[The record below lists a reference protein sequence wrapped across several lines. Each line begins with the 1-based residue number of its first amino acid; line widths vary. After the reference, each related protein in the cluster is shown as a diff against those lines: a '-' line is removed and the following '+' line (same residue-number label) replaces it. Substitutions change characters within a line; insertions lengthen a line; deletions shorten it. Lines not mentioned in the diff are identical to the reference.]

1 MLKKIIREGEKK
13 GRRRPGF
20 SVHQHQQSLWWNAGI
35 IQLYSGFGKDL
46 KRPRDLKT
54 FHISG
59 CPNPPLSTYHL
70 LCLFTTNSHSDSK
83 NSTHPPLTCFIVK
96 KGSWKGGQGADSL
109 PSSVGEFLSASS
121 PRPLLRRLQMNLQWQ
136 AYTNHPSCSRDPHG
150 LPGAQSE
157 GFKDR
162 ERLIPRPVW
171 RSLQRLVQPSPCHRT
186 S

>member
-1 MLKKIIREGEKK
+1 MFPTLSASFYIIGSTWPATAYSASSLTQLSHLQHSVSFMFKKKIIREGEKK

-70 LCLFTTNSHSDSK
+70 LCLFTTNSRPDSK

-96 KGSWKGGQGADSL
+96 KGLLERGSRGWL
-109 PSSVGEFLSASS
+109 PALISGWASVSG
-121 PRPLLRRLQMNLQWQ
+121 
-136 AYTNHPSCSRDPHG
+136 
-150 LPGAQSE
+150 
-157 GFKDR
+157 
-162 ERLIPRPVW
+162 
-171 RSLQRLVQPSPCHRT
+171 
-186 S
+186 